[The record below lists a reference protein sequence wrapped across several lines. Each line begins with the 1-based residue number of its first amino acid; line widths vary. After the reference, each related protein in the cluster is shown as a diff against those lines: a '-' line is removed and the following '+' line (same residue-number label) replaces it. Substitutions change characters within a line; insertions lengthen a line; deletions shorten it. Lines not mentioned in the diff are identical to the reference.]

1 MRKIRTRA
9 LSLLLTLVM
18 ALGLLPGTAW
28 AAENA
33 VDDPVNISSA
43 EELKAFRDRVNGGE
57 RTLSAVLTADIDL
70 ENEEWIPFN
79 PQNGYVT
86 SAYAGTFDGAGHTIS
101 GLSINDSSTNG
112 VGLFGTVN
120 SATIKNLKVEGT
132 VSATKSG
139 YVGGIVGKTNGTVT
153 IERCSFSGSVQS
165 SKTGVN
171 AGAGGIIGRVN
182 SGSVCVSGCAN
193 TADIRGGAA
202 AGILG

>member
-1 MRKIRTRA
+1 LCIPPAVKPHDVVKPRRVADGVGQK
-9 LSLLLTLVM
+9 LSRRCTILDKGFTPECP
-18 ALGLLPGTAW
+18 ALGK
-28 AAENA
+28 
-33 VDDPVNISSA
+33 DHQIS
-43 EELKAFRDRVNGGE
+43 RQGRE

-139 YVGGIVGKTNGTVT
+139 YVGGIVGK
-153 IERCSFSGSVQS
+153 
-165 SKTGVN
+165 
-171 AGAGGIIGRVN
+171 
-182 SGSVCVSGCAN
+182 
-193 TADIRGGAA
+193 RG
-202 AGILG
+202 